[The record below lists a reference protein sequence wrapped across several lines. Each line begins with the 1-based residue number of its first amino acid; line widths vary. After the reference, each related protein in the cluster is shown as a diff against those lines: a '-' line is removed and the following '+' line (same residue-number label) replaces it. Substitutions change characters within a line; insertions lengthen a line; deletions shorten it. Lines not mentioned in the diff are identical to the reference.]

1 MRLAPHALRWRL
13 TLWYS
18 LGLSAMLAACALG
31 SWYTL
36 RQVLASRADRFLEEA
51 RDAFL
56 IELSAEQAAMP
67 TTTDAIGA
75 AMRDIRFSDIEFVVL
90 DSTARVVAASWTA
103 PGSAHSMPAVTGPR
117 LPPQRL
123 VAVVA
128 SAADSL
134 GAGDARRLVTL
145 PGDEG
150 GHRVALAAVTLD
162 GAPSVVAAAQSR
174 RWLQETLRAV
184 TIAYLAAIPAVVLL
198 AAVGGY
204 LLARR
209 ALAPV
214 GEMGRRARFIEARNL
229 HERLPV
235 EDPREELGGLA
246 TVFNDLLQR
255 LERAFAQQRRLVAD
269 ASHELRTPVAV
280 VRAEADVALSQP
292 VRSAA
297 EYRES
302 LHVIADAGR
311 RLSRIVD
318 DLFLLARADG
328 GPVPLR
334 REPLYLDELVEET
347 VRVLR
352 VLAAQR
358 AVRIVVAPL
367 PEVPVHGDPELLGRL
382 LINLLENAVKYSS
395 AGSAV
400 VVRMDRTGG
409 AAVLTVTDEGPG
421 IPADAQARVFERFF
435 RADTEPSGDPGPAP
449 GGAGLGLAI
458 ARWVAE
464 AHDGALDL
472 VRSSPEGSEF
482 RVTLPLDTPA
492 PARADAPI
500 EAASR

>member
-1 MRLAPHALRWRL
+1 MRLTPHALRWRL

-18 LGLSAMLAACALG
+18 LGLCAMLAACAGG

-36 RQVLASRADRFLEEA
+36 RQVLASRADRFLEDA

-56 IELSAEQAAMP
+56 VELSAERAAMP
-67 TTTDAIGA
+67 TTTDAIRA
-75 AMRDIRFSDIEFVVL
+75 AMRDIRFSDIEFIVL
-90 DSTARVVAASWTA
+90 DSASRVVATSWTIPRSSPA
-103 PGSAHSMPAVTGPR
+103 PPAVAGPR
-117 LPPQRL
+117 LPSQRL
-123 VAVVA
+123 IEVVTSTPAVSTYDV
-128 SAADSL
+128 
-134 GAGDARRLVTL
+134 RRLVTI
-145 PGDEG
+145 PGGDG
-150 GHRVALAAVTLD
+150 GHRVAVAVVALD
-162 GAPSVVAAAQSR
+162 GAPSIIAAAQSR
-174 RWLQETLRAV
+174 RWLLETLRAV
-184 TIAYLAAIPAVVLL
+184 TFAYLAAIPAVLLL
-198 AAVGGY
+198 AAGGGY

-214 GEMGRRARFIEARNL
+214 GEMGRRARSIEARSL

-235 EDPREELGGLA
+235 EDPHDELGGLA
-246 TVFNDLLQR
+246 TVFNDLLRR
-255 LERAFAQQRRLVAD
+255 LESAFAQQHRLVAD

-292 VRSAA
+292 QRSAA

-302 LHVIADAGR
+302 LRVIEGAGR

-334 REPLYLDELVEET
+334 GEPLYFDELVEET
-347 VRVLR
+347 VHVLR
-352 VLAAQR
+352 ALAAQR
-358 AVRIVVAPL
+358 GVRIDVAPL
-367 PEVPVHGDPELLGRL
+367 PELPVLGDPELLGRL

-395 AGSAV
+395 AGSV
-400 VVRMDRTGG
+400 VSVRLDRTDG
-409 AAVLTVTDEGPG
+409 AAALTVADQGSG

-435 RADTEPSGDPGPAP
+435 RADSEPSAGPGPAP

-464 AHDGALDL
+464 AHGGALDL

-482 RVTLPLDTPA
+482 RVTLPLDTSSMA
-492 PARADAPI
+492 QAEKAVDAVI
-500 EAASR
+500 R